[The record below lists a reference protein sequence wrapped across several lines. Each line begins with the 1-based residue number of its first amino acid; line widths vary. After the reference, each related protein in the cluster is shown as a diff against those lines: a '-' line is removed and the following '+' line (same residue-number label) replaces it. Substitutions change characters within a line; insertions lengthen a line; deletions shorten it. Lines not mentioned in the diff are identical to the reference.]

1 MVRTGTGSTAVVRK
15 ATVARQKKVVATL
28 SPTAALP
35 EVMLPVVA
43 LAQVE
48 AAMHPVDHLAS
59 AEKKKDKDK
68 HKARKPKL
76 VRDSFTMPEEE
87 YAALGEMKKACIKA
101 GVAVK
106 KSELLRVAV
115 SLLHRMDM
123 LNLQQALDGLTPVK
137 AGRPRK

>member
-1 MVRTGTGSTAVVRK
+1 MARTGTGIAVAVKK
-15 ATVARQKKVVATL
+15 ATASRQKKVLATL
-28 SPTAALP
+28 APTAASP

-43 LAQVE
+43 LNDVE
-48 AAMHPVDHLAS
+48 AAMHPAEL

-68 HKARKPKL
+68 HKPKKPKL

-101 GVAVK
+101 GMAVK

-115 SLLHRMDM
+115 SRLRRMDM
-123 LNLQQALDGLTPVK
+123 AELQQALDSLTPVK

>member
-1 MVRTGTGSTAVVRK
+1 MARTASGPTVVRK
-15 ATVARQKKVVATL
+15 ASVPRSRKPLATL
-28 SPTAALP
+28 SPTAASP

-43 LAQVE
+43 LDELE
-48 AAMHPVDHLAS
+48 AALPVAEP

-68 HKARKPKL
+68 HKAKKPKL

-87 YAALGEMKKACIKA
+87 YAALGDMKKTCLKA
-101 GVAVK
+101 GVTVK

-115 SLLHRMDM
+115 SLLRKMDM
-123 LNLQQALDGLTPVK
+123 PQLQQALDALTPVK

>member
-1 MVRTGTGSTAVVRK
+1 MARTGTGTGPTAARK
-15 ATVARQKKVVATL
+15 KPAPPRPKKVLAAL
-28 SPTAALP
+28 SPTSASP

-43 LAQVE
+43 LDEVE
-48 AAMHPVDHLAS
+48 AAMHPTGRTAP
-59 AEKKKDKDK
+59 AEKKKDKI
-68 HKARKPKL
+68 KAKKPKL

-87 YAALGEMKKACIKA
+87 YAALGEMKKACLKA

-115 SLLHRMDM
+115 ALLNKMDM
-123 LNLQQALDGLTPVK
+123 PELQQALGALTPVK

>member
-1 MVRTGTGSTAVVRK
+1 MARTGTGSAVAVKK
-15 ATVARQKKVVATL
+15 ATVSRSRKPLAAL
-28 SPTAALP
+28 SPTAASP

-43 LAQVE
+43 LDELE
-48 AAMHPVDHLAS
+48 AAMPAAEP
-59 AEKKKDKDK
+59 AEKKKDK
-68 HKARKPKL
+68 HKVKKPKL

-87 YAALGEMKKACIKA
+87 YAALGEMKKTCLKA

-115 SLLHRMDM
+115 SLLRKMAM
-123 LNLQQALDGLTPVK
+123 PELKQALDALTPVK

>member
-1 MVRTGTGSTAVVRK
+1 MARTGNTTAVAVKK
-15 ATVARQKKVVATL
+15 ATVSRQRKVLATL
-28 SPTAALP
+28 SPTASSP

-43 LAQVE
+43 LNEVE
-48 AAMHPVDHLAS
+48 AAMHP
-59 AEKKKDKDK
+59 AEQGEVAEQKKDK
-68 HKARKPKL
+68 HKAKKPKL

-87 YAALGEMKKACIKA
+87 YAALGEMKKACSKA

-115 SLLHRMDM
+115 SLLRKMDTM
-123 LNLQQALDGLTPVK
+123 ELQRALDGLAPVK

>member
-1 MVRTGTGSTAVVRK
+1 MVRTVAGSTVVARK
-15 ATVARQKKVVATL
+15 AAVSRQKKVLATL
-28 SPTAALP
+28 SPTAASP

-43 LAQVE
+43 LDQVE
-48 AAMHPVDHLAS
+48 AAMHPVDHTEIT
-59 AEKKKDKDK
+59 EKKKDK

-115 SLLHRMDM
+115 SLLRGMDM
-123 LNLQQALDGLTPVK
+123 SDLQQALDALTPVK

>member
-1 MVRTGTGSTAVVRK
+1 MARAGTGPTVVARK
-15 ATVARQKKVVATL
+15 AAVPRQKKVLAAL
-28 SPTAALP
+28 SPTAASP

-43 LAQVE
+43 LDQVE
-48 AAMHPVDHLAS
+48 AAMHPVDHTET
-59 AEKKKDKDK
+59 AEKKKDK
-68 HKARKPKL
+68 HKAKKPKL

-87 YAALGEMKKACIKA
+87 YAALGEMKKACIRA

-115 SLLHRMDM
+115 SLLRRMDM
-123 LNLQQALDGLTPVK
+123 VELQQALDGLTPVK